1 MLTAKTT
8 TTKKASTKKAAAPK
22 AKASAKKAAPKAVVI
37 KSKKDVISEFKTHGK
52 DTGSAQVQVAILTN
66 RIAQLAEHL
75 KDHPK
80 DKHSRRGLVGMVG
93 DRRKMLRYLQ
103 IHQPETHGTVIKSLG
118 LRK

>member
-1 MLTAKTT
+1 MPQAATKTATT
-8 TTKKASTKKAAAPK
+8 KASTKKAT
-22 AKASAKKAAPKAVVI
+22 AKKAAPKKAAPKKVVI
-37 KSKKDVISEFKTHGK
+37 KSKKEVISEFKTHAK

-80 DKHSRRGLVGMVG
+80 DKHSRRGLVGLVG
-93 DRRKMLRYLQ
+93 DRRKLLRYLQ
-103 IHQPETHGTVIKSLG
+103 IHHPETHGTVIKSLG